1 MFLSLGI
8 CPACDAPAA
17 AAERSELHLGSGEFE
32 GSCKGSYKGSRGVWR
47 FRDEVWAFS
56 VQGFRDLGV

>member
-17 AAERSELHLGSGEFE
+17 AERSELHLGSGELRVPVRVPIRALE
-32 GSCKGSYKGSRGVWR
+32 GFGG
-47 FRDEVWAFS
+47 
-56 VQGFRDLGV
+56 LGI